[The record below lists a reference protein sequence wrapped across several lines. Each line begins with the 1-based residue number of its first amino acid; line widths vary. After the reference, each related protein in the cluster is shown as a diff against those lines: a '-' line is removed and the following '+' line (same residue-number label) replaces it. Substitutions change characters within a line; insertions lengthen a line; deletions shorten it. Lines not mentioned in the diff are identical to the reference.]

1 MKDQKNRL
9 GLDIFDGLVLIVS
22 LIGMIGFSYV
32 LVDESLIKQ
41 YLQKSNSG
49 VTVIGEAGEISND
62 VRRRMQRSLTWYS
75 LDQQEPI
82 YEGDSLFTGTGSST
96 EVLLNDGVNISIDEN
111 SLVYLSSLNNELILN
126 LESGYV
132 AANVK
137 AKQRINLLQ
146 NGRLAT
152 ISANNAGRIQIQK
165 NNDGS
170 INLRSNSVSLN
181 VDSDV
186 DKNTLDN
193 KNQEIKIDSN
203 LKIEKRVYEIDLQTP
218 SLEQVILSKNIKFKW
233 STMGQEFQE
242 YKVSVSTQPDFS
254 AAISKTTNTNELEWL
269 LPDTDRKY
277 YWKVEATNN
286 QAEAKSPVRWF
297 YTSTS
302 QGPELLQPANEL
314 SFKLESDQE
323 KKEIL

>member
-137 AKQRINLLQ
+137 AKQR
-146 NGRLAT
+146 T
-152 ISANNAGRIQIQK
+152 
-165 NNDGS
+165 
-170 INLRSNSVSLN
+170 
-181 VDSDV
+181 
-186 DKNTLDN
+186 
-193 KNQEIKIDSN
+193 
-203 LKIEKRVYEIDLQTP
+203 
-218 SLEQVILSKNIKFKW
+218 
-233 STMGQEFQE
+233 
-242 YKVSVSTQPDFS
+242 
-254 AAISKTTNTNELEWL
+254 
-269 LPDTDRKY
+269 
-277 YWKVEATNN
+277 
-286 QAEAKSPVRWF
+286 
-297 YTSTS
+297 
-302 QGPELLQPANEL
+302 
-314 SFKLESDQE
+314 
-323 KKEIL
+323 